1 MTVFHATVEIN
12 LPYVVIAQVA
22 CFRFHSR
29 VPTVGYSTFE
39 LTVLFFFFF
48 AAFHRNAP
56 VVSAEKQHASATL
69 HICVQFTDGVFFC
82 LLVKVS
88 ITGPSF
94 SLVFTVAALCLCD
107 PAKQLLQASA
117 PPTRPC

>member
-1 MTVFHATVEIN
+1 MFQISQQS
-12 LPYVVIAQVA
+12 P
-22 CFRFHSR
+22 HSR
-29 VPTVGYSTFE
+29 LQHIRADGA
-39 LTVLFFFFF
+39 FFFFF